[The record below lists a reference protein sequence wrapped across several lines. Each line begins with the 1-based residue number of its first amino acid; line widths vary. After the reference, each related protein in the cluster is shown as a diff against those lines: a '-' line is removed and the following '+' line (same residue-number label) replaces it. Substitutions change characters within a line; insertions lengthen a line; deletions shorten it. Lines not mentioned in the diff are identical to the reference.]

1 MPKNLCYLISIETHA
16 RAFLPLNK
24 SAIGSVKIDGRVQFS
39 VFLRMQS
46 RFELNRHSNYCL
58 DNYMISNICLNTQVS
73 KYYVYEYSTSEGFP
87 LHIALLSAMVKF
99 GLNMV

>member
-1 MPKNLCYLISIETHA
+1 MGAENLSYLKSIETYA

-58 DNYMISNICLNTQVS
+58 DNYMISNIWLNTQVS
-73 KYYVYEYSTSEGFP
+73 KYYMNTVHQKDFLFI
-87 LHIALLSAMVKF
+87 LHS
-99 GLNMV
+99 